1 MALIATYN
9 IDIGGLRNMTD
20 FNPKKTEK
28 IIISLRIP
36 VDTLKDIDRISADI
50 DLSRNEFVLQCIDY
64 AIENY
69 HNVNK

>member
-1 MALIATYN
+1 
-9 IDIGGLRNMTD
+9 MTD